1 MGTEEVTPKFAGE
14 IVHCFSLIDKQSQF
28 AIMSDTE
35 EQTEG
40 GTNAPDRMKVAE
52 LRSALQER
60 GLDTKGTKP
69 VLVARLQEAFD
80 AEKTPSEGD
89 AAEPEKMET
98 PAATEATAESKE
110 KSAEEK
116 PIETPA
122 EEKPLETPAEEK
134 PTVTPA
140 EAAESPKKEEE
151 KGKDGK
157 GTKRKMDDEPFE
169 VKENEPEIADSLLCL
184 DVYNSALNL
193 RINEDFMS
201 GLPFSRD
208 GWAYCY
214 AGARATYGFN
224 KGKVWF
230 EVKYVD
236 NLE

>member
-1 MGTEEVTPKFAGE
+1 MGTPKFAGE

-98 PAATEATAESKE
+98 PAATEATAESEDKEEEEEKMEVESKE

-122 EEKPLETPAEEK
+122 EEKPLETP
-134 PTVTPA
+134 
-140 EAAESPKKEEE
+140 
-151 KGKDGK
+151 
-157 GTKRKMDDEPFE
+157 
-169 VKENEPEIADSLLCL
+169 
-184 DVYNSALNL
+184 
-193 RINEDFMS
+193 
-201 GLPFSRD
+201 
-208 GWAYCY
+208 
-214 AGARATYGFN
+214 
-224 KGKVWF
+224 
-230 EVKYVD
+230 
-236 NLE
+236 